1 MLIGNLK
8 LITKEKNKT
17 NFNMK
22 HFLLLLSFIFCFL
35 FSCMVK
41 KDSYNNLIKGEWVSE
56 FQNDQIILKFGMNTV
71 DYIYKSK
78 FEVNRLSWNYS
89 IKTDTLVFYKKNN
102 ADNHRISVLT
112 EDTLILKPFEVE
124 EDIQI
129 IDDVSFRK
137 KK

>member
-1 MLIGNLK
+1 
-8 LITKEKNKT
+8 
-17 NFNMK
+17 
-22 HFLLLLSFIFCFL
+22 
-35 FSCMVK
+35 MVK